1 MGHRALL
8 AYRRDDADQRDDST
22 GLSGDEISS
31 DEADFDEATS
41 DEATYDL
48 HRSHWGGA
56 DFALLGRLSADDPF
70 ASETPFAV
78 DSEPVATGCS
88 LTEIAGE
95 YLDFLHHEAFYR
107 VEPDYRTTAF
117 HVCWFGLEADA
128 EAVERSE
135 TVGHG
140 ALVEVAPENADYFRG
155 WFRGTKSV
163 VGDVTDCNAFT
174 PDEATDYLAE
184 RVTSWDEDREVILP
198 D

>member
-8 AYRRDDADQRDDST
+8 AYRRDDPADERPDST
-22 GLSGDEISS
+22 DPSG
-31 DEADFDEATS
+31 EAI
-41 DEATYDL
+41 YDL

-56 DFALLGRLSADDPF
+56 DFALLDRLSSDDPF
-70 ASETPFAV
+70 AAETSFAV
-78 DSEPVATGCS
+78 DSEPMATGCS
-88 LTEIAGE
+88 LAEVIGN
-95 YLDFLHHEAFYR
+95 YLDFLHHEAFYL
-107 VEPDYRTTAF
+107 VEPDYETTAF

-140 ALVEVAPENADYFRG
+140 ALVEVAPEEADYFRG

-163 VGDVTDCNAFT
+163 VGDVVDRDALT